1 MSKSKKDKKNKKT
14 SIREFI
20 SESDLKFE
28 LYHMKYAN
36 QLKRYETMSTE
47 EIIKKWDYDTRK
59 KINRFLNDLEKD
71 ENKDKIA
78 QDALMKN
85 INYLK
90 SLPAPI
96 DKGRIISDFNEKRS
110 IYKSELL
117 ERRKDTSLPS
127 KTQDKIKE
135 SLNYIQDLELKA
147 DVNKERFGVMLLLM
161 IKNLKTMPSF
171 SGYSENWATDFFSN
185 AVEKT
190 LLYLDNFDE
199 NLLSKRSGDKS
210 KAFAYITQICFNAF
224 VNVINIRKKESEFL
238 KDTISFE
245 THNFDGIKNLLTQ
258 DRDIQEQEY
267 LIDISSIY
275 KITIKKV
282 DTIDIINQKIK
293 EGFEH
298 IKYVNYVIQ
307 ENKNII
313 DEIKYLK
320 ETTPEEEKTEDYYEY
335 IKDLDMRQISLVE
348 NTEKTTLF
356 VKIPK
361 DSSVNTGEL
370 TYETPKGTGII
381 ITQNDIKDVF
391 GKKVKKNKKSLNGYD
406 YKTGLTKKEYD
417 SLEKTKNE
425 MAQEQLFD
433 EEW

>member
-1 MSKSKKDKKNKKT
+1 MSAGKKNKKT
-14 SIREFI
+14 SIREFV

-36 QLKRYETMSTE
+36 QLKRYETMSSE
-47 EIIKKWDYDTRK
+47 EIIKKWNYDTQK

-78 QDALMKN
+78 QEALMKN
-85 INYLK
+85 IEYLK

-96 DKGRIISDFNEKRS
+96 DKDKIISDFNEKKD
-110 IYKSELL
+110 IYKQELL
-117 ERRKDTSLPS
+117 ERQKDTSLPIE
-127 KTQDKIKE
+127 TQDKITE
-135 SLNYIQDLELKA
+135 SLKYIQDLELKSDA
-147 DVNKERFGVMLLLM
+147 NKERFGVMLLLM
-161 IKNLKTMPSF
+161 IKNLRTMPSF

-199 NLLSKRSGDKS
+199 NLLSKRTGDKS
-210 KAFAYITQICFNAF
+210 KAFAYVTQICFNAF

-245 THNFDGIKNLLTQ
+245 THNFDGVKNLLTP
-258 DRDIQEQEY
+258 DRNTQEQEY
-267 LIDISSIY
+267 TIDISSIY
-275 KITIKKV
+275 KITIKKT
-282 DTIDIINQKIK
+282 DTIEDINKKIE

-298 IKYVNYVIQ
+298 MKYVNDVIQ

-320 ETTPEEEKTEDYYEY
+320 EITPEEEKTEDYYDY
-335 IKDLDMRQISLVE
+335 IKDLELRQMSIAE
-348 NTEKTTLF
+348 NIRKTTLF
-356 VKIPK
+356 VKMPK
-361 DSSVNTGEL
+361 DSNINAGDL
-370 TYETPKGTGII
+370 AYETPKDMDII

-391 GKKVKKNKKSLNGYD
+391 GKKMKKNKKSLNGYD
-406 YKTGLTKKEYD
+406 YETGLSKKEQD
-417 SLEKTKNE
+417 ALEKAKND
-425 MAQEQLFD
+425 MMQEKLFD